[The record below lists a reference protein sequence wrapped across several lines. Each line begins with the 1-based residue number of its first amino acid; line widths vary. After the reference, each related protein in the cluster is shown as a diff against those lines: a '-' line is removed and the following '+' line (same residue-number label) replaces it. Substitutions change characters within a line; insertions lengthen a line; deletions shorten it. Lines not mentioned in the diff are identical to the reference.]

1 MYLMIGLLRRLEFK
15 SDIGL
20 QRYEQFLY
28 IFQSKLQRF
37 ELLSYLEVSL
47 LSSAVELVLL
57 F

>member
-1 MYLMIGLLRRLEFK
+1 MYLMIRLLCRLEPE

-20 QRYEQFLY
+20 ERNEQLLY

-37 ELLSYLEVSL
+37 ELLSNLEISL
-47 LSSAVELVLL
+47 LSSAVKLMLL